1 MAWAAIAVSLTII
14 AVTLLFWIRDDL
26 SFPVAMLVVLFTL
39 LGGLLAGD
47 TALAS
52 ATSLELAASR
62 LELQVTQLD
71 SDT

>member
-1 MAWAAIAVSLTII
+1 
-14 AVTLLFWIRDDL
+14 
-26 SFPVAMLVVLFTL
+26 MLVVLFTL